1 VAEDIPPEALTAD
14 FVRKDKK
21 IQPWCRRWP
30 ARWKLKNEQDVHY
43 LFERLVFMAKR
54 HNPSSRKLRVL
65 LKSPYKRQSP
75 TFHADRLLPP
85 PQGEKAAGVHARV
98 PHAAG
103 SAEGTRRGQFH
114 RRLLLPRPH
123 LPGQGRNALRQVRPA
138 FGEYFKGVTQIPG
151 LEADI
156 PEEWLKMMMKKHLTP
171 EEKAKLEKLGWDKLM
186 EEFKKRLAEQK
197 ERHAGGSKWI
207 GTGGSSP
214 FGHGGYHPE
223 GIRIGGESAGNRTGD
238 QGLGEPRV
246 PQPRRHGRTRHA
258 QHQDRPAPPA
268 PLRPRRRRGR
278 AGSGRHHH
286 RHGAQRRLARHQDAP
301 ERHNKVKV
309 LLFLDIGGS
318 MDDHIKVCEELFSAA
333 KSEFKH
339 LEYFYFHNCIYDY
352 VWKDNRRRH
361 GERFPLWDVMHK
373 YGEDYKVVVVGDATM
388 SPYEILQPGGSVEYS
403 NEEAGAVWLQRM
415 LDTWP
420 RAVWLNPEPERLWDY
435 RHSIELVRTIFN
447 SRMFPLT
454 LAGLE
459 RAMRELNK

>member
-1 VAEDIPPEALTAD
+1 MLIDFFLHLKAKKLPVSTREFLTLLEALKEHVAGNSIDD
-14 FVRKDKK
+14 FYFLARTCLVKD
-21 IQPWCRRWP
+21 
-30 ARWKLKNEQDVHY
+30 ETHY
-43 LFERLVFMAKR
+43 DKF
-54 HNPSSRKLRVL
+54 
-65 LKSPYKRQSP
+65 
-75 TFHADRLLPP
+75 DR
-85 PQGEKAAGVHARV
+85 
-98 PHAAG
+98 
-103 SAEGTRRGQFH
+103 
-114 RRLLLPRPH
+114 
-123 LPGQGRNALRQVRPA
+123 A
-138 FGEYFKGVTQIPG
+138 FGEYFKGVSAMPG

-156 PEEWLKMMMKKHLTP
+156 PEEWLKMLMKKHLTT

-186 EEFKKRLAEQK
+186 EEFKKRLEEQK
-197 ERHAGGSKWI
+197 GRHAGGSKWI

-223 GIRIGGESAGNRTGD
+223 GIRIGGESAGNRTAIKVWENREYRNLD
-238 QGLGEPRV
+238 DTVELG
-246 PQPRRHGRTRHA
+246 TRNIKIA
-258 QHQDRPAPPA
+258 
-268 PLRPRRRRGR
+268 L
-278 AGSGRHHH
+278 
-286 RHGAQRRLARHQDAP
+286 RRLRRFAREGAEDELDLDSTIAGTARNAGWLDIKMRP

-361 GERFPLWDVMHK
+361 GERFPLWEVMHK

-388 SPYEILQPGGSVEYS
+388 SPYEILHPGGSVEYS

-435 RHSIELVRTIFN
+435 RHSIELIRTIFN

>member
-1 VAEDIPPEALTAD
+1 MLIDFFLHLKAKKLPVSTREFLTLLEALKEHVAENSIDD
-14 FVRKDKK
+14 FYFLARTCLVKD
-21 IQPWCRRWP
+21 
-30 ARWKLKNEQDVHY
+30 ETHY
-43 LFERLVFMAKR
+43 DKFD
-54 HNPSSRKLRVL
+54 
-65 LKSPYKRQSP
+65 Q
-75 TFHADRLLPP
+75 
-85 PQGEKAAGVHARV
+85 
-98 PHAAG
+98 
-103 SAEGTRRGQFH
+103 
-114 RRLLLPRPH
+114 
-123 LPGQGRNALRQVRPA
+123 A

-197 ERHAGGSKWI
+197 ERHSGGSKWI

-223 GIRIGGESAGNRTGD
+223 GIRIGGESAGNRTAIKVWENREYRNLD
-238 QGLGEPRV
+238 DTVELG
-246 PQPRRHGRTRHA
+246 TRNIKIA
-258 QHQDRPAPPA
+258 
-268 PLRPRRRRGR
+268 L
-278 AGSGRHHH
+278 
-286 RHGAQRRLARHQDAP
+286 RRLRRFAREGAEDELDLDGTIAGTARNAGWLDIKMRP

-435 RHSIELVRTIFN
+435 RHSIELIRTIFN

>member
-1 VAEDIPPEALTAD
+1 MLIDFFLHLKAKKLPVSTREFLTLLEALKEHVAENSIDD
-14 FVRKDKK
+14 FYFLARTCLVKD
-21 IQPWCRRWP
+21 
-30 ARWKLKNEQDVHY
+30 ETHY
-43 LFERLVFMAKR
+43 DKF
-54 HNPSSRKLRVL
+54 
-65 LKSPYKRQSP
+65 
-75 TFHADRLLPP
+75 DR
-85 PQGEKAAGVHARV
+85 
-98 PHAAG
+98 
-103 SAEGTRRGQFH
+103 
-114 RRLLLPRPH
+114 
-123 LPGQGRNALRQVRPA
+123 A

-197 ERHAGGSKWI
+197 ERHSGGSKWI

-223 GIRIGGESAGNRTGD
+223 GIRIGGESAGNRTAIKVWENREYRNLD
-238 QGLGEPRV
+238 DTVELG
-246 PQPRRHGRTRHA
+246 TRNIKIA
-258 QHQDRPAPPA
+258 
-268 PLRPRRRRGR
+268 L
-278 AGSGRHHH
+278 
-286 RHGAQRRLARHQDAP
+286 RRLRRFAREGAEDELDLDGTITGTARNAGWLDIKMRP

-388 SPYEILQPGGSVEYS
+388 SPYEVLQPGGSVEYS

-435 RHSIELVRTIFN
+435 RHSIELIRTIFSN
-447 SRMFPLT
+447 RMFPLT

>member
-1 VAEDIPPEALTAD
+1 MLIDFFLHLKAKKLPVSTREFLTLLEALKEHVASNSIDD
-14 FVRKDKK
+14 FYFLARTCLVKD
-21 IQPWCRRWP
+21 
-30 ARWKLKNEQDVHY
+30 ETHY
-43 LFERLVFMAKR
+43 DKFD
-54 HNPSSRKLRVL
+54 
-65 LKSPYKRQSP
+65 Q
-75 TFHADRLLPP
+75 
-85 PQGEKAAGVHARV
+85 
-98 PHAAG
+98 
-103 SAEGTRRGQFH
+103 
-114 RRLLLPRPH
+114 
-123 LPGQGRNALRQVRPA
+123 A
-138 FGEYFKGVTQIPG
+138 FGEYFKGVQQVPG

-186 EEFKKRLAEQK
+186 EEFKKRLEEQK
-197 ERHAGGSKWI
+197 GRHQGGNKWI

-223 GIRIGGESAGNRTGD
+223 GIRIGGESAGNRTAIKVWENREYRNLD
-238 QGLGEPRV
+238 DTVELG
-246 PQPRRHGRTRHA
+246 TRNIKIA
-258 QHQDRPAPPA
+258 
-268 PLRPRRRRGR
+268 L
-278 AGSGRHHH
+278 
-286 RHGAQRRLARHQDAP
+286 RRLRRFAREGAEDELDLDSTIAGTARNAGWLDIKMRP

-388 SPYEILQPGGSVEYS
+388 SPYEVLQPGGSVEYS

-435 RHSIELVRTIFN
+435 RHSIELIRTIFN
-447 SRMFPLT
+447 NRMFPLT

-459 RAMRELNK
+459 RGMRELNK